1 MKKYRCFFLGGMDVL
16 VIFVIHFAI
25 TNTFFLVMTDMSIF
39 HGFPCFYGHQ
49 VKIFD

>member
-25 TNTFFLVMTDMSIF
+25 TNTIFSGYDRHVNLSRISMFLWTSSKNI
-39 HGFPCFYGHQ
+39 
-49 VKIFD
+49 